1 MNRNRCEGKGDGGA
15 VCPSAVFF
23 LGTLPQEQRAGVR
36 FIETLN
42 GSGHTWQPAL
52 LVKPEARPR
61 VRAVRSGLPAKSH
74 HPCPRLTSHTKLRSY
89 LQCKD
94 EGTRSW
100 NG

>member
-23 LGTLPQEQRAGVR
+23 LGTLPQDQRAGVR

-52 LVKPEARPR
+52 LVKPEAC
-61 VRAVRSGLPAKSH
+61 RACGLCVQA
-74 HPCPRLTSHTKLRSY
+74 CPQKAIILARA
-89 LQCKD
+89 
-94 EGTRSW
+94 
-100 NG
+100 